1 MTERLVS
8 LMIGYF
14 LGIIQTSYLIGKT
27 KGIDIRKHGS
37 GNAGTTNAIRIMGKK
52 IGVITFLC
60 DCFKCI
66 IAVILVHFLFKES
79 FPTYIRLLRLYAAT
93 GAILGHNFPFYLKFK
108 GGKGIACTAGLLAS
122 YYLPLGL
129 AALFVFV
136 LIFGITNYVSLGS
149 LAINIVFLVGTII
162 MGVTGVMDMPS
173 NYVME
178 MYMLAA
184 FICVMAFWRHRANI
198 GRLLAGT
205 ENKTY
210 LGKRKK

>member
-1 MTERLVS
+1 MAERLVS
-8 LMIGYF
+8 LIIGYF
-14 LGIIQTSYLIGKT
+14 LGIIQTSYIIGKT

-37 GNAGTTNAIRIMGKK
+37 GNAGTTNAIRIMGIKT
-52 IGVITFLC
+52 GVITFIC

-66 IAVILVHFLFKES
+66 IAVIIVHFLFKER
-79 FPTYIRLLRLYAAT
+79 FPEYVRLLRLYAAT

-129 AALFVFV
+129 VALFVFV
-136 LIFGITNYVSLGS
+136 LVFGTTNYVSLGS

-162 MGVTGVMDMPS
+162 MGVTGI
-173 NYVME
+173 ME
-178 MYMLAA
+178 MPFPYVIEMFVLAA
-184 FICVMAFWRHRANI
+184 FICAMAFWRHRANI
-198 GRLLAGT
+198 GRLIAGT

-210 LGKRKK
+210 LCKL